1 MTIQLA
7 TFTLD
12 GELYGVPVDRV
23 QEVLQDQR
31 ATRVPLAPGAVSGL
45 MNLRGEVVLVLDLR
59 RRLSLAPRAADHTP
73 TSMVVRIDGEVI
85 SLLVDRIGDV
95 VHVDPAIFE
104 PPPETLSGVART
116 LIEGAYKLDDRL
128 LLALDVDRAV
138 TAAA

>member
-1 MTIQLA
+1 MTHQLA
-7 TFTLD
+7 TFTLCND
-12 GELYGVPVDRV
+12 LYGVPVDRV

-31 ATRVPLAPGAVSGL
+31 STGVPLAPGAVSGL

-59 RRLSLAPRAADHTP
+59 RRLALADRTAEETP
-73 TSMVVRIDGEVI
+73 TSVVIRIDGEVI

-95 VHVDPAIFE
+95 VDVDPAIFE
-104 PPPETLSGVART
+104 SPPETLGGVARE

-138 TAAA
+138 TVAA